1 MRHKAVLHTNGSPA
15 RRIVKVVK
23 NKKSKYK
30 QSLVIISIYGTK
42 FALTMLYMHPFVGAK
57 IKERGNRRRN

>member
-23 NKKSKYK
+23 NKKSKYTNIRK
-30 QSLVIISIYGTK
+30 GKSADIGWT
-42 FALTMLYMHPFVGAK
+42 TMAHT
-57 IKERGNRRRN
+57 

>member
-23 NKKSKYK
+23 NKKSKYTNIRK
-30 QSLVIISIYGTK
+30 GKSADIGWTTMAHLKSTGHCK
-42 FALTMLYMHPFVGAK
+42 ALN
-57 IKERGNRRRN
+57 NRIEDYWQ